1 MYGQDSDGVYEV
13 FYLIIEMYFLLVKG
27 FRFLVMVSNGYVYFE
42 FMVFLLV
49 IFMFQSGIGVVIQ

>member
-27 FRFLVMVSNGYVYFE
+27 FRFLVMVSNRYVYFE
-42 FMVFLLV
+42 IYGFFVSNIYVLEWD
-49 IFMFQSGIGVVIQ
+49 